1 MKRSKK
7 ESFILYLDS
16 RNLLDCLD
24 YEKKGRLFEAI
35 FTYVAGDKVPSLSPE
50 VNMAFISIKTYL
62 DKDREKYYRICEKR
76 REYGKLGGLAKG
88 SISNHM
94 QASEADTDTDND
106 NDNDT
111 DTDND
116 TDNDND
122 NDNESGEY
130 IYINQPTGPEDVV
143 AYIKGEWNWDSKSA
157 KDWGERFFYHYDAQG
172 WVLGNGRPIQD
183 WRSALYNFVDGKR
196 NIKLYGE

>member
-24 YEKKGRLFEAI
+24 YEKKGRLIEAI
-35 FTYVAGDKVPSLSPE
+35 FAYVAGEEVPSLSPD
-50 VNMAFISIKTYL
+50 VKIVFISIKTYL
-62 DKDREKYYRICEKR
+62 DKDREKYLEKCEKNSKNQKAR
-76 REYGKLGGLAKG
+76 WKNRNVYDR
-88 SISNHM
+88 IQTYTN
-94 QASEADTDTDND
+94 
-106 NDNDT
+106 

-116 TDNDND
+116 TDNDN
-122 NDNESGEY
+122 ESGGY
-130 IYINQPTGPEDVV
+130 IYKNQPKGPEEVV
-143 AYIKGEWNWDSKSA
+143 AYIKEEWDWDSKSA
-157 KDWGERFFYHYDAQG
+157 KEWGERFFYHYDAQG

-196 NIKLYGE
+196 NIKLCGE